1 MVRSKPLTQEKK
13 PVPKAR
19 IFFLFFIFYNLP
31 SHLTRTSPKPT
42 PIQVCNPSIRTG
54 TAWKPGIGVLRTK
67 TSFTK
72 SSFAN
77 PKTAPT
83 PRKKKKKKKAPAR
96 ARICAPHRSTCPQP
110 HAGHRRGRTSCPVGT
125 REPGPRSAGP
135 RSPQRPPLQATH
147 VRGSLNQFAP
157 PTAPAHRGFEP
168 PA

>member
-83 PRKKKKKKKAPAR
+83 PRKKKKKKK
-96 ARICAPHRSTCPQP
+96 
-110 HAGHRRGRTSCPVGT
+110 GT
-125 REPGPRSAGP
+125 SAGP
-135 RSPQRPPLQATH
+135 HLRATPQHLPAAPRRPPTRSDLLPSRYARAGATERRPPQPTKTTSAGH
-147 VRGSLNQFAP
+147 ARAWLFKSVR
-157 PTAPAHRGFEP
+157 PADSTRAQGI
-168 PA
+168 